1 MNKKII
7 LIKLGGSL
15 ITDKEKPFTAKMEII
30 KDLARQ
36 IKEAL
41 DENKDIQL
49 IIGNGGGS
57 FPHYPA
63 VRYNMS
69 QGIKTENQKKGFCLV
84 QDAAS
89 QLNRIIIKEL
99 LKAGVQAVSMN
110 PSSMII
116 SHGGKIK
123 DFFIEPIIRS
133 LKLTLVPVVYGDI
146 VIDEVF
152 GSKIYSTEQLLGE
165 ISQRLIKLNFKIEKI
180 IHNGLTIGVLDEN
193 NKNIPKIDKDTFAKI
208 EKNFTLAKGFDVTG
222 GMLHKVKESLDL
234 AQKGIKSL
242 IINGTSRKDLLKRAI
257 LGETVIGTVI
267 E

>member
-41 DENKDIQL
+41 DKDKNIQL

-63 VRYNMS
+63 VKYKMNK
-69 QGIKTENQKKGFCLV
+69 GIKTKDQLKGFCLV

-89 QLNRIIIKEL
+89 QLNRIIVGEF
-99 LKAGVQAVSMN
+99 LKVGIQAVSMN

-116 SHGGKIK
+116 SRGGKIK
-123 DFFIEPIIRS
+123 DFFVKPII
-133 LKLTLVPVVYGDI
+133 KLLDLNLVPVIYGDI
-146 VIDEVF
+146 VIDEIL

-165 ISQRLIKLNFKIEKI
+165 IALRLIRLNFKIGKI
-180 IHNGLTIGVLDEN
+180 IHNGVTIGVLDEN
-193 NKNIPKIDKDTFAKI
+193 SQNIPKIDKKMFTKI
-208 EKNFTLAKGFDVTG
+208 EKNFTLVKGFDVTG

-242 IINGTSRKDLLKRAI
+242 IINGTSKKNLLKKAI
-257 LGETVIGTVI
+257 LGEVVTGTVI

>member
-15 ITDKEKPFTAKMEII
+15 ITDKEKPFTAKIEII

-41 DENKDIQL
+41 DKDKDIQL

-63 VRYNMS
+63 VKYNMN
-69 QGIKTENQKKGFCLV
+69 QGIKTKDQEKGFCLV

-89 QLNRIIIKEL
+89 QLNRIIVGEL

-116 SHGGKIK
+116 SYNGKIK
-123 DFFIEPIIRS
+123 DFFVDPIIKS
-133 LKLTLVPVVYGDI
+133 LSLNLVPVVYGDI

-152 GSKIYSTEQLLGE
+152 GSKIYSTEQLLGK
-165 ISQRLIKLNFKIEKI
+165 IALKLIKQNFKIEKI
-180 IHNGLTIGVLDEN
+180 IHNGITIGVLDEN
-193 NKNIPKIDKDTFAKI
+193 NQNIPKINKDTFAKI

-222 GMLHKVKESLDL
+222 GMLHKVKESLNL

-242 IINGTSRKDLLKRAI
+242 IINGTSKRDLLKRAI
-257 LGETVIGTVI
+257 LGETVVGTVI